1 MYFSWEGPPGCHV
14 RLGLTSPRVAV
25 QAYKERKLQVEE
37 EQQKLDRAKQEL
49 DGINE
54 TIRQVE
60 TYNEEMKGEIA
71 VTRRETY
78 AAEEAISKAE
88 KAKEKQDQ
96 YIDTLNERFKALSA
110 ELGMYEARIAAQQEE
125 ANEAGKMLQE
135 AVKEMDGIQYEKKQ
149 LLQQWQ
155 SSLIGMQKRDEALQA
170 TRDALRKQEEAEAAM
185 RAEELGYRKDM
196 KKVQVVHAGLQERL
210 DKEKSESTFIQSQL
224 QAIVRQRDALSER
237 YNMLQTSLNQTDAE
251 EKRLR
256 VEVEGLQAQVCRVLL
271 VCSFV
276 RWVAVPTYVCV

>member
-1 MYFSWEGPPGCHV
+1 M
-14 RLGLTSPRVAV
+14 TSPRVAV